1 MTMTPA
7 VRKGALTV
15 HLTVSVG
22 WVGAIIAYLALGLTA
37 STTQDPETIRAA
49 WIAMEAIG
57 WYAIVPLALTSLATG
72 LLMGL
77 GTRWGLFRHYWVVFS
92 LVLTIFAA
100 IILLLHMPTVSAIAE
115 LAREADAA
123 TLRGLGG
130 DRLHAVGGLAV
141 LLLVTGL
148 NVVKPRGLTPYG
160 RRKQEQGLDGTS

>member
-1 MTMTPA
+1 MTMAPT

-22 WVGAIIAYLALGLTA
+22 WVGAIVAYLALGLTA

-49 WIAMEAIG
+49 WISMEAIG

-77 GTRWGLFRHYWVVFS
+77 GTPWGLVRHYWVVFS
-92 LVLTIFAA
+92 LVLTIFATV
-100 IILLLHMPTVSAIAE
+100 ILLLHMPTVSAIAE
-115 LAREADAA
+115 VAREADAA

-130 DRLHAVGGLAV
+130 DRLHAVGGLVV
-141 LLLVTGL
+141 LLLVTVL

-160 RRKQEQGLDGTS
+160 RRKREQVEQG

>member
-1 MTMTPA
+1 MTMTPG

-22 WVGAIIAYLALGLTA
+22 WVGATIAYLALGLTA
-37 STTQDPETIRAA
+37 STTQDAETIRAA
-49 WIAMEAIG
+49 WIAMEAVG
-57 WYAIVPLALTSLATG
+57 WYSIVPLAITSLATG

-77 GTRWGLFRHYWVVFS
+77 GTSWGLFQHHWVVFS
-92 LVLTIFAA
+92 LVLTVFAT
-100 IILLLHMPTVSAIAE
+100 IILLLHMPTVSATAE
-115 LAREADAA
+115 VARGADAA

-141 LLLVTGL
+141 LLLVTVL

-160 RRKQEQGLDGTS
+160 RRKQEEQLDGV